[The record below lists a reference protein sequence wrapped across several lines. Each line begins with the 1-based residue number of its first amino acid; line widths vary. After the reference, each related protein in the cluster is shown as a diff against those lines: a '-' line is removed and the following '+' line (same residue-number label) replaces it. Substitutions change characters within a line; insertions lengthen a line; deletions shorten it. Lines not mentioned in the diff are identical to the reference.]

1 MASRHLSHRLMVS
14 KSALLC
20 AALIIMAMT
29 VAPARAHKRDTLWN
43 SDSSDGP
50 ASPWT
55 LPPAEPMGE
64 DGLSSDYDG
73 GDDAPA
79 PFTGSTYQA
88 DFSSVD
94 DAEDTVG
101 RDAAAATGE
110 FLNSSIDTL
119 RSQHALL
126 AFPVCP
132 NAGWVS
138 MIFARNPVDILK
150 FIPLPQWGYDQIY
163 DYFKNEVALRAVM
176 SLVFLGLSVAVAIGF
191 VLWRIVKFIAL
202 PFCGRCEGQ
211 MSTQTVLRGAGVI
224 TTKVLIL
231 MISAGAIGVGI
242 YALTINQNAEPTA
255 SNGWDVVQQVKDYAN
270 KILDELDNVLGA
282 VQDISAQS
290 SSAMLFVYNAAV
302 SESTALIR
310 NLLLQMSE
318 RLGEVMQEAS
328 DIAVSMQSGVQ
339 NARDDV
345 VTFIETT
352 SNDWEEDS
360 LNWWNIVVKTCMGAF
375 IASVVLPVLLL
386 FFMVI
391 NYAWGI
397 GIMICLQLVLVIFMF
412 AAAAVYSGGLVTLA
426 DGCKN
431 LETIIVQFAPDQ
443 LKNVTRYYTTQ
454 TSDSADLEQQL
465 KDSGLVDVEEVR
477 QMVQERLSEG
487 LRAVS
492 TYILLLSNEKQALVR
507 SMFQTMQNSSE
518 SALTAVEETLRIS
531 DVTLV
536 QPIYDS
542 TKQYL
547 CCEVPG
553 IAEQYWIM
561 MTVLGWLGL
570 AIVVLAMILL
580 GLLDRRQDSGMCCS
594 CSCVLPTR
602 MPAAGKPVD
611 GNAGDDDDY
620 AMGFGAGAT
629 DGFVRVMDNPSA
641 APDTAGGMSRA
652 R

>member
-1 MASRHLSHRLMVS
+1 MKGKGERVAVHAFNGARRRRRMARVLAVEYVHMSCLALSPCR
-14 KSALLC
+14 
-20 AALIIMAMT
+20 
-29 VAPARAHKRDTLWN
+29 R
-43 SDSSDGP
+43 
-50 ASPWT
+50 
-55 LPPAEPMGE
+55 
-64 DGLSSDYDG
+64 
-73 GDDAPA
+73 
-79 PFTGSTYQA
+79 
-88 DFSSVD
+88 
-94 DAEDTVG
+94 
-101 RDAAAATGE
+101 
-110 FLNSSIDTL
+110 
-119 RSQHALL
+119 
-126 AFPVCP
+126 
-132 NAGWVS
+132 VS

-270 KILDELDNVLGA
+270 KERRLRMHSCMHACKGMRCEGHGRMDKSKQLAMPSVAHQILDELDNVLGA